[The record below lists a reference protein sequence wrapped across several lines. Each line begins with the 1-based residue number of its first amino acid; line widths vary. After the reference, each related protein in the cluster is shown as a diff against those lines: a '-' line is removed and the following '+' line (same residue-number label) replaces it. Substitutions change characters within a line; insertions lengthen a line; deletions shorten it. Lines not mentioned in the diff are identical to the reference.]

1 METRIEPKNS
11 APTLNKQ
18 VKTTLDNNVR
28 SPTQSNQITR
38 TVPLRLILA
47 SSSPYRQDLLA
58 RLRIPFS
65 SLSPDI
71 DETPLPN
78 ETPTAVALRLA
89 VAKAQ
94 IIVSK
99 QPGALVIGADQ
110 VATFDGRPLGKPGNF
125 RRAQEQLGQLSGQTV
140 EFHSAVCVTDG
151 RRHEVANVTTL
162 CRFRHLDPDE
172 IDAYLNI
179 EQPFDTT
186 GSAKAESLGIAL
198 MESMQSNDPTAIIGL
213 PLITLSRML
222 RSFALNPITH
232 KA

>member
-1 METRIEPKNS
+1 MRF
-11 APTLNKQ
+11 
-18 VKTTLDNNVR
+18 
-28 SPTQSNQITR
+28 PTQSNQLNQTR
-38 TVPLRLILA
+38 ALRLILA
-47 SSSPYRQDLLA
+47 SGSPYRQDLLT
-58 RLRIPFS
+58 RLHIPFFS
-65 SLSPDI
+65 ISPDV

-94 IIVSK
+94 IVASK

-125 RRAQEQLGQLSGQTV
+125 KRAQEQLGQLSGQTV

-151 RRHEVANVTTL
+151 RRHEVANVITL
-162 CRFRHLDPDE
+162 CRFRHLEPDE
-172 IDAYLNI
+172 IDAYLNL

-186 GSAKAESLGIAL
+186 GSAKAEGLGIAL
-198 MESMQSNDPTAIIGL
+198 MESMQSDDPTAIIGL
-213 PLITLSRML
+213 PLIALSRML
-222 RSFALNPITH
+222 RSFALNPVTH